1 MRVLHRLTTDYVEEE
16 DRIRVSG
23 ASANG
28 DTVVLWLTQRLLNRL
43 VPHLTAWLAAQ
54 VTPGAAAPAV
64 QAAHRDIVQGFA
76 QQAARAQLT
85 PQPPV
90 LAAAPA
96 ASWRVTSVDLSHSA
110 QAVLLTLKGE
120 GEAAQLKLPAQALR
134 QWLGILYAQ
143 YQRGEWPTAVWPA
156 WMSAATAPPQNQPG
170 TAVLH

>member
-76 QQAARAQLT
+76 LQAARAQLT

-90 LAAAPA
+90 PAAAPA

-156 WMSAATAPPQNQPG
+156 WMSAATAPPQSQPG